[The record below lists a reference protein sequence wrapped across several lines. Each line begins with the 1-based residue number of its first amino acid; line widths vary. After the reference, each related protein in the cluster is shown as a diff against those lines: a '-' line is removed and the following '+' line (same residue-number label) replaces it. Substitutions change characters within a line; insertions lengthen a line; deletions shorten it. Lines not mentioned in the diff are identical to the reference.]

1 MGRKTGRRA
10 PSVLFLISHDL
21 APRHGCYGGQAITPH
36 QDELARE
43 GLRFESHYV
52 HYPLCGPSRANLFT
66 GCRPLTTRRFN
77 NQPFMPEF
85 RERMGEGFRTL
96 PEQFRRNGYLTRG
109 FGLVFHDV
117 EDEPSW
123 DKPIWRAPA
132 GNPAAEAHPDIP
144 RVLREGDNKDW
155 ATNEAY
161 ELIRQRWEK
170 LQEEGYRE
178 KDLRDPS
185 VTRKAQGPP
194 VEAAEVGDEGYE
206 DGMVTDAAL
215 SYLDS
220 IPDGAPF
227 FLAVG
232 FVTGHTPFRAPRKYF
247 DLYDRSSLRLPS
259 WRLPP
264 EGSPEW
270 ASGDSEPAQY
280 YTEHGY
286 EHPWRATES
295 ESRELL
301 HGHLAAASYVD
312 AQIGRLV
319 TALEESGRYEDTIIV
334 AVSDHG
340 FHDGQ
345 HGYWGKHNLWD
356 QSLRAPLIMRLP
368 RRGLPLELRSSGE
381 RSEECVGRAIPG
393 ITEHVDIF
401 PTLCEL
407 CGLQVPAHVEG
418 TSLVQLI
425 ANHDREGKRATFA
438 HRKHM
443 WHDRIKAYEIAHTL
457 RTSRYRYTEYRDA
470 EGEPICRELFDYK
483 EDPRERV
490 NHHGRHRYRKA
501 AAELK
506 GILEEYLARWEGAI
520 ELSDRARGPG

>member
-1 MGRKTGRRA
+1 MSRETGRRA

-36 QDELARE
+36 QDELAND

-66 GCRPLTTRRFN
+66 GCRPLTTQRFN
-77 NQPFMPEF
+77 NQPFLPGF

-96 PEQFRRNGYLTRG
+96 PEQFRRNGYSTRG

-117 EDEPSW
+117 DDEPSW
-123 DKPIWRAPA
+123 DEPIWRAPA
-132 GNPAAEAHPDIP
+132 GNATATTHGDVP
-144 RVLREGDNKDW
+144 RALREGDNKDW
-155 ATNEAY
+155 ATDAAY
-161 ELIRQRWEK
+161 ELIRKRWEA
-170 LQEEGYRE
+170 LQKSGCSEE
-178 KDLRDPS
+178 DLRDPS
-185 VTRKAQGPP
+185 VARKAQGPA
-194 VEAAEVGDEGYE
+194 VEAADVADDGYE
-206 DGMVTDAAL
+206 DGKVTDAAL
-215 SYLDS
+215 SYLHS
-220 IPDGAPF
+220 LPEESPF

-247 DLYDRSSLRLPS
+247 DLYDRAALRLPS
-259 WRLPP
+259 WQEPP

-286 EHPWRATES
+286 ERPWRATEP

-319 TALEESGRYEDTIIV
+319 TALEESGRYDETIIV

-356 QSLRAPLIMRLP
+356 QSLRAPLIIRLP
-368 RRGLPLELRSSGE
+368 RKGLPQELTSAGE
-381 RSEECVGRAIPG
+381 RTEACVGKALLG

-401 PTLCEL
+401 PTLCDL
-407 CGLQVPAHVEG
+407 CGLEIPRQVEG
-418 TSLVQLI
+418 SSLVQPI
-425 ANHDREGKRATFA
+425 ANRDRKCKPATFA

-443 WHDRIKAYEIAHTL
+443 WHDRIQAYEIAHTV
-457 RTSRYRYTEYRDA
+457 RTPRYRYTEYRDQK
-470 EGEPICRELFDYK
+470 GVPMYRELFDYK
-483 EDPRERV
+483 EDPRERI
-490 NHHGRHRYRKA
+490 NHIGRHRYRKQVG
-501 AAELK
+501 ELETLLK
-506 GILEEYLARWEGAI
+506 EYLAAATPSAE
-520 ELSDRARGPG
+520 